1 MLKTRSM
8 MTTMD
13 TTYNYYDYY
22 NNFKIELQL
31 TQMSYSLRGDILYC
45 VWATAYA
52 SLGVHL

>member
-1 MLKTRSM
+1 M

-22 NNFKIELQL
+22 SNFKIELQL

-52 SLGVHL
+52 SLGIHL